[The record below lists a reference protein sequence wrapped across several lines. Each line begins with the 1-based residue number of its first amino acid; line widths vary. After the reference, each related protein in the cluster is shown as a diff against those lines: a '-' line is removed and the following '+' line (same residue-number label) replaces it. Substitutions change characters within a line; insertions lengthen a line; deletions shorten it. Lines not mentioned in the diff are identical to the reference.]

1 MPDYPTNCFDNL
13 RTGWNPQEIV
23 LTPDAIRQRG
33 LTNVGTY
40 AVNGQVYAQPLVVQK
55 LARPDGI
62 VSDFVLV
69 ATEENWIY
77 AFDAYLI
84 DKVLVWSRKLLPSGE
99 RVVRPDDVLDG
110 KNPCGNISPSIGI
123 TSTPAIDVERRLM
136 YVCAKSTDGKGNFY
150 HRLYAINVHN
160 GNDWKPPVDIS
171 ASVSFAHRSASFN
184 PQWQLQRPGLLLM
197 NGIVYIGFGAH
208 CDAHPGQYRGWVL
221 AYDANTLNQVGAFS
235 STLSSGGQGGIWQ
248 SGRGLAGD
256 GQFVYCQTGNG
267 TFGPDSYGTQ
277 IDYGDTVLKLSGQVN
292 IEGVVDFFT
301 PCDQDLL
308 NGGDADLGS
317 GGPMLFP
324 DQSAGPFPHLAV
336 TAGKEG
342 TIYLLNRDN
351 MGGYTAPSTGWSACD
366 FGSPFP
372 CINSP
377 NVITAMWMFLGQ
389 QVKCGWTDADGHQ
402 HNAAE
407 RDALFGG
414 PALYSPAGGLPTVY
428 FSGQDEPIKAFQ
440 YNPTFAALRGPTS
453 QANDVIP
460 NGSIPVVSSNGGTG
474 GVLWVAS
481 RGGPNVSR
489 QLFAYDLDPN
499 LALGLADPKAFLA
512 TIPAGPYSPEAADPN
527 SPDPPGSSLGPPPTV
542 ANGFVYVGGL
552 NLVTI
557 IGLGPAPQQTG
568 NGCFIAEAAV
578 GADSSVV
585 STLRTFRDTFLL
597 EHRLGKRFIRLY
609 ERFSP
614 SFARAIKKRRSLRVI
629 ARGLI
634 VWPASLVA
642 RAFLARSQ
650 QKRALKPAAQAKR
663 TRN

>member
-40 AVNGQVYAQPLVVQK
+40 GVNGQVYAQPLVVQR

-62 VSDFVLV
+62 VSDFVIV

-84 DKVLVWSRKLLPSGE
+84 DKVLVWSRQLLPSGE
-99 RVVRPDDVLDG
+99 RVVIPTDVLDG

-136 YVCAKSTDGKGNFY
+136 YVCAKSTDGKGNFH

-171 ASVSFAHRSASFN
+171 ASAHFAHRTVSFS

-208 CDAHPGQYRGWVL
+208 CDSHPGTYRGWVL

-235 STLSSGGQGGIWQ
+235 STLSSDGQGGIWQ

-256 GQFVYCQTGNG
+256 GVFVYCQTGNG
-267 TFGPDSYGTQ
+267 NFGPDSYGTQ
-277 IDYGDTVLKLSGQVN
+277 IDYGDTLLKLSAPVN
-292 IEGVVDFFT
+292 AEGVVDFFT
-301 PCDQDLL
+301 PCDQDLMK
-308 NGGDADLGS
+308 GSDADLGS

-324 DQSAGPFPHLAV
+324 DQSAGLPHLAI

-342 TIYLLNRDN
+342 TIYLLNRDA
-351 MGGYTAPSTGWSACD
+351 MSGFTPPSSGWSPCD
-366 FGSPFP
+366 GSGNPTP
-372 CINSP
+372 CMNSSA
-377 NVITAMWMFLGQ
+377 VLTTLWMALGQ
-389 QVKCGWTDADGHQ
+389 QLKCGWTDSNGKQ
-402 HNAAE
+402 HNPVD

-414 PALYSPAGGLPTVY
+414 PGLYAPAGGLPTIY
-428 FSGQDEPIKAFQ
+428 FSGTDEPIKVFQ
-440 YNPTFAALRGPTS
+440 YNPAQGTLTAAG
-453 QANDVIP
+453 QAKDVIP
-460 NGSIPVVSSNGGTG
+460 NGSIPVVSSNDGTG

-481 RGGPNVSR
+481 RGGPNTSR

-527 SPDPPGSSLGPPPTV
+527 SPDPPGSSLGPPATV

-552 NLVTI
+552 NEVTI

-568 NGCFIAEAAV
+568 GGCFIAEAAV
-578 GADSSVV
+578 GADSSAV
-585 STLRTFRDTFLL
+585 SSLRTFRDTFLI
-597 EHRLGKRFIRLY
+597 EHRLGKRFISLY

-634 VWPASLVA
+634 VWPALLVA
-642 RAFLARSQ
+642 KAFFARSQ
-650 QKRALKPAAQAKR
+650 RKRARKPAAQTKPN
-663 TRN
+663 RN